1 MGVASIPIIGER
13 LEVICYPVCNLRCR
27 NAMPGY
33 RFAEDFIN
41 PDSDAFR
48 SQFPTLHCNLMV
60 AGHYESSYTQTV
72 GTSYIMDVINGL
84 RSSQCL
90 EYQISAR
97 KH

>member
-72 GTSYIMDVINGL
+72 GTKVITYITDRPRL
-84 RSSQCL
+84 SQCL
-90 EYQISAR
+90 ECQTSVR
-97 KH
+97 KL